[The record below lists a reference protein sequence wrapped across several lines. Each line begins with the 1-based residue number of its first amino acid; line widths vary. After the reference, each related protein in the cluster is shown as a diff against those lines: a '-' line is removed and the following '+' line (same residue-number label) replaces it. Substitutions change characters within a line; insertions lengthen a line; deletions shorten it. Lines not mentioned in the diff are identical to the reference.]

1 MHGLLEGVA
10 HFEQVGLMIRA
21 SSRTSIVKT
30 LFFGGVNTDQFVL
43 HWLTDA
49 HSSATVVCWS
59 RICGGMT
66 SPDFCREATLW
77 NVKFCFGFVT
87 GTSQI
92 IEALPSWAGIRARLV
107 DLC

>member
-1 MHGLLEGVA
+1 MRGLLEGVA

-30 LFFGGVNTDQFVL
+30 LFFRGINTDQCVL
-43 HWLTDA
+43 HSLTDA
-49 HSSATVVCWS
+49 HFLGYNCVLVEDC
-59 RICGGMT
+59 CGTT
-66 SPDFCREATLW
+66 SPDFCREATLG

-87 GTSQI
+87 STRQI